1 MRIRKTLPRAC
12 ATLRALVA
20 RGREQGN
27 AFGMAT
33 AEYAVC
39 LVAATGF
46 AGLLLTIL
54 KSPEVRSILTNLIK
68 RALSG

>member
-1 MRIRKTLPRAC
+1 MRIRKTLPQC
-12 ATLRALVA
+12 CRALGALIA
-20 RGREQGN
+20 RGRERGN

-46 AGLLLTIL
+46 AGLLLGIL
-54 KSPEVRSILTNLIK
+54 RSPEVRTVLTNLIK
-68 RALSG
+68 KALSG

>member
-12 ATLRALVA
+12 AALRAIVA
-20 RGREQGN
+20 RGRERGGDI
-27 AFGMAT
+27 GMAT

-46 AGLLLTIL
+46 AGLLVTIL
-54 KSPEVRSILTNLIK
+54 RSPEVRAVLTALIK
-68 RALSG
+68 KALSG